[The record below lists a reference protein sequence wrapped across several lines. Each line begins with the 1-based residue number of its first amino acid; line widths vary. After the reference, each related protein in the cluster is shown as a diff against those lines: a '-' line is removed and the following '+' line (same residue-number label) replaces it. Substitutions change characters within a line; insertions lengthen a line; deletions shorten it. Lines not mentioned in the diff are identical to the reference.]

1 MNNLPVIAQALGE
14 EWHKLHPLVRRHYD
28 IRPGVDS
35 HIVIEGVMDE
45 VDFSRR
51 AAPLIAMA
59 GLFGALLGKRG
70 RAIPV
75 TVCNTTRGDSPAMHW
90 HRTFRYPGA
99 APRLFESRMAYA
111 GGNEIIEY
119 VRFNLG
125 IRMAMSVEDGALC
138 FESRGFRWDNSALP
152 IPIPDLLL
160 LGHSRIVERAIDAEN
175 FAIEFE
181 TRHPLYGRSF
191 AYNGQFRI
199 VESNVATSATNP

>member
-1 MNNLPVIAQALGE
+1 MDNLPVIAQALGE
-14 EWHKLHPLVRRHYD
+14 EWHQLHPLVRRHYD
-28 IRPGVDS
+28 IRPGSDS
-35 HIVIEGVMDE
+35 RIMIEGVMNE

-51 AAPLIAMA
+51 ATPLIATA
-59 GLFGALLGKRG
+59 TLCGALLGKRG
-70 RAIPV
+70 INIPV
-75 TVCNTTRGDSPAMHW
+75 TVGNTSHRDSGAMHW
-90 HRTFRYPGA
+90 HRTFRYPGE
-99 APRLFESRMAYA
+99 APRIFESRMEYA

-138 FESRGFRWDNSALP
+138 FESRGFRWDNGILP
-152 IPIPDLLL
+152 IPFPDLLL
-160 LGHSRIVERAIDAEN
+160 LGHSRIVEKAIDDEH

-199 VESNVATSATNP
+199 VESNVTNLGQ